1 MSPLERAGELEQL
14 LQGPVMSNVLAA
26 TADPHVREIGMTSA
40 LTRQQVMHPIP
51 VEAIVRVLNAEKIR
65 FVLAGAHGTAGWRN
79 QARATEDV
87 DLVVMAKHV
96 KKATRLLEAAY
107 PELQGEDHEVV
118 VRLRH
123 RDTKKVAIDLMKT
136 NQPLYAAAFKHAL
149 ATTIQGEPCH
159 IPTLEMALA
168 MKFSAMISLT
178 REDYKKHMDAADFI
192 RMVKV
197 NADIDL
203 EKLAALGD
211 LVYPGGGKET
221 VDKVRQV
228 RAGQR
233 LQL

>member
-1 MSPLERAGELEQL
+1 MSDSAVAG
-14 LQGPVMSNVLAA
+14 PDV
-26 TADPHVREIGMTSA
+26 HVREIGMTSA

-51 VEAIVRVLNAEKIR
+51 VEAIVRVLNSEKIR

-96 KKATRLLEAAY
+96 KKATRLLTVAY
-107 PELQGEDHEVV
+107 PDLDAEDHEVV

-123 RDTKKVAIDLMKT
+123 RETKKVAIDLMKT

-149 ATTIQGEPCH
+149 PTTIQGAPCL

-178 REDYKKHMDAADFI
+178 REDYKKHMDAADLI

-197 NADIDL
+197 NSDIDL
-203 EKLAALGD
+203 AKLAMLGD
-211 LVYPGGGKET
+211 LVYPGAGKEI

-228 RAGQR
+228 RAGER
-233 LQL
+233 LQF